1 MRIDAIALNAAG
13 TGTVQSSR
21 SIEGGDRHIQQS
33 FEFAG
38 FFIGKGGEQARFD
51 RADRVRTCAVPFFT
65 RIRNVDLLDPAVN
78 RVRLPHD
85 QAISFERHDQGVH
98 RLSRHPATSR
108 QFGTRTPRRSN
119 RGIEHPPLRG
129 GDAGS
134 AKRGVDPGL
143 EVEIESMHDFNERS
157 GVHASIVS
165 VSCFLLS
172 LLISS
177 TAVYHF
183 SLGMRT

>member
-1 MRIDAIALNAAG
+1 MRIDAIALNAVG
-13 TGTVQSSR
+13 TGTVRSSR
-21 SIEGGDRHIQQS
+21 SIECGDRHIQQS

-51 RADRVRTCAVPFFT
+51 RSDRVRTFAVPFFT

-85 QAISFERHDQGVH
+85 QAISFEGGDQGLH
-98 RLSRHPATSR
+98 RLGGNAATSR
-108 QFGTRTPRRSN
+108 QFGARTSWRGD
-119 RGIEHPPLRG
+119 RGIERPPLRG

-143 EVEIESMHDFNERS
+143 EMEIESMHDFKERS
-157 GVHASIVS
+157 GDHDSIVS
-165 VSCFLLS
+165 VS
-172 LLISS
+172 
-177 TAVYHF
+177 
-183 SLGMRT
+183 

>member
-1 MRIDAIALNAAG
+1 MRFDVIALNAAD
-13 TGTVQSSR
+13 TGTVRASR
-21 SIEGGDRHIQQS
+21 STEGGDRHIQQS

-38 FFIGKGGEQARFD
+38 FFLGKGGEQAQLD
-51 RADRVRTCAVPFFT
+51 RSDRVRTFAVPFFT
-65 RIRNVDLLDPAVN
+65 GIRNVDLLDPAVN

-85 QAISFERHDQGVH
+85 QAVSFEGGDQGLH
-98 RLSRHPATSR
+98 RLGGNAATSR
-108 QFGTRTPRRSN
+108 QFGARTSWRGD
-119 RGIEHPPLRG
+119 RGIERPPLRG